1 VSDGVLDPLDRWLEE
16 ARDAPI
22 PRSARAFAPDL
33 HAELVAA
40 VRTGEADLAA
50 LATDLKGARGTDRRS
65 RALRIL
71 DRVGL
76 VERALRATAEAQRRA
91 TTGGSMERGTA
102 GTWEDAHLD
111 PIASAFEDARA
122 KLDHDE
128 AVDRMW
134 SRDHTLWQDDPT
146 EVADRL
152 GWLDLPAT
160 AADDIGD
167 LEVFSGAC
175 AEDGLTHALVLG
187 MGGSSLFPLVLAETS
202 SGDRLELVVLDSV
215 DPAAIRRTLN
225 ALPLDRTLVIA
236 SSKSGTTI
244 ETRSLLAYLWDH
256 SGVAARF
263 TVVTDP
269 GTPLEGLARERGFRA
284 VFTAPEDVGGRYS
297 ALTPFGLL
305 PAALTGT
312 DLPGLLASAQRM
324 TGRCRATDDT
334 NPGAALAAVIA
345 AAAGAGRDKLTLV
358 LPEPIA
364 AFGAWVEQLVAES
377 TGKGGVGV
385 LPVVGEPVGP
395 PEVYGDDRLFV
406 AYGEPDGLQALAADG
421 HPVLWL
427 APGAITDLGA
437 EVVRW
442 EMATALTGAL
452 LGINPFDQPDVEAA
466 KRAAKQALSSGA
478 AEPEIEPFA
487 PLLSEVGPGG
497 YLALLAYVDPDSPVI
512 DELET
517 VRVGLRDRLR
527 VPVTLGIG
535 PRYLHS
541 TGQLHKGGPGGG
553 VFALLLGDGDEDLH
567 VPGQEHTFATLERA
581 QAAGDLTALREAGRT
596 AARVSLDELLAER

>member
-1 VSDGVLDPLDRWLEE
+1 MLEPLDRWLEE

-22 PRSARAFAPDL
+22 PRSARDFAPDL

-40 VRTGEADLAA
+40 VRSGEVDLTA

-76 VERALRATAEAQRRA
+76 VERALRATAETQRHA

-122 KLDHDE
+122 RLGDDD

-134 SRDHTLWQDDPT
+134 SRDHTLWQEDPR

-160 AADDIGD
+160 AAEGIGE
-167 LEVFSGAC
+167 LEVFARGC
-175 AEDGLTHALVLG
+175 VEDGLTHALLLG

-202 SGDRLELVVLDSV
+202 RGDRLELVVLDSV
-215 DPAAIRRTLN
+215 DPAAIRRTVN

-236 SSKSGTTI
+236 SSKSGTTA
-244 ETRSLLAYLWDH
+244 ETRSLLAYLWDR
-256 SGVAARF
+256 SGVPERF

-269 GTPLEGLARERGFRA
+269 GTPLEELARERGFRA
-284 VFTAPEDVGGRYS
+284 IFTAPEDVGGRYS

-305 PAALTGT
+305 PATLAGT
-312 DLPGLLASAQRM
+312 DLPGLLASAQTM
-324 TGRCRATDDT
+324 AERCRATDDT
-334 NPGAALAAVIA
+334 NPGAALATVMA
-345 AAAGAGRDKLTLV
+345 AATGAGRDKLTLV

-364 AFGAWVEQLVAES
+364 ALGAWVEQLVAES
-377 TGKGGVGV
+377 TGKQGVGV

-395 PEVYGDDRLFV
+395 PEVYGHDRLFV
-406 AYGEPDGLQALAADG
+406 AYGEPDGLQALAAEG
-421 HPVLWL
+421 QPVLWL
-427 APGAITDLGA
+427 ATGDVNDLGA

-442 EMATALTGAL
+442 EAATALTGAL

-466 KRAAKQALSSGA
+466 KRAAREALTTGA
-478 AEPEIEPFA
+478 PRPEIEA
-487 PLLSEVGPGG
+487 LGPLLDAVRPGG

-541 TGQLHKGGPGGG
+541 TGQLHKGGPDGG
-553 VFALLLGDGDEDLH
+553 VFALLFDDGDEDLP
-567 VPGQEHTFATLERA
+567 VPGEEHTFATLERA
-581 QAAGDLTALREAGRT
+581 QAAGDLTALREAGRI
-596 AARVSLDELLAER
+596 AARVSLDELIAER